1 MNREFLVNI
10 IFLVAINL
18 LIKPFYIF
26 FIERDVQNV
35 VGTSEYGIYFALL
48 NLVLIL
54 EIVNDFGIRNF
65 TSRYIAQ
72 NNHLLQKYFPD
83 LLSLKIVLSLFYY
96 IITLIIGWILGYLME
111 YFILFNVLIISKM
124 ITSGI
129 SFFRANIIGLAQYR
143 SDSVLSVLHRLIS
156 IFLCGIL
163 LWIPSFRTDFSIE
176 WFVYTELSALFIT
189 LLVAYFL
196 LQKHLSNFRFR
207 IHYQR
212 ILVFLRQSLP
222 YALIV
227 FLMMIYNRIDAV
239 MLEQL
244 LEDGKEQAG
253 IYAAS
258 YRLLDAAVMFSFL
271 FANLLLPMFSR
282 MLKQKESINNL
293 MKFTFELMM
302 AMSISG
308 VVAIY
313 FLQAEIMELLYVGA
327 TPYWGDILGVLMWSF
342 IAISATHVFGT
353 ALLANG
359 NLRALNYL
367 FVLGIIINILLNW
380 YFIPIHKGYGAAL
393 TTCTTQFF
401 VVLGEIYLVIRF
413 FQLNEIRMWMKV
425 FVFGISLFSLVHFGE
440 SLLNFDW
447 RLKFGIIFLS
457 GIGLAFTFRLLR
469 LASIKMLFLN
479 KE

>member
-10 IFLVAINL
+10 VFLVAINL

-54 EIVNDFGIRNF
+54 EIVNDFGIQNF

-83 LLSLKIVLSLFYY
+83 LLSLKIALSLIYY
-96 IITLIIGWILGYLME
+96 FASLLIGWILGYLEE
-111 YFILFNVLIISKM
+111 YFMLFNVLIISKM
-124 ITSGI
+124 VTSGI
-129 SFFRANIIGLAQYR
+129 SFVRANIIGLAHYR
-143 SDSVLSVLHRLIS
+143 SDSLLSVLHRLIS
-156 IFLCGIL
+156 ILFCGLL
-163 LWIPSFRTDFSIE
+163 LWLPEFRANFTIN
-176 WFVYTELSALFIT
+176 WFVYCELLALLIT
-189 LLVAYFL
+189 LIIAYVL
-196 LQKHLSNFRFR
+196 LHKHLANFIFR
-207 IHYQR
+207 INYQR

-244 LEDGKEQAG
+244 LANGKEEAG

-258 YRLLDAAVMFSFL
+258 YRLLDAVVMFSFL
-271 FANLLLPMFSR
+271 FANLLLPMFSK
-282 MLKQKESINNL
+282 MLKAQESINDL
-293 MKFTFELMM
+293 MQFTFQLIM
-302 AMSISG
+302 AAAISG

-313 FLQAEIMELLYVGA
+313 FFRTEIMELLYVGA
-327 TPYWGDILGVLMWSF
+327 TDYWGNILGVLMWSF

-367 FVLGIIINILLNW
+367 FLGGI
-380 YFIPIHKGYGAAL
+380 
-393 TTCTTQFF
+393 
-401 VVLGEIYLVIRF
+401 VI
-413 FQLNEIRMWMKV
+413 
-425 FVFGISLFSLVHFGE
+425 
-440 SLLNFDW
+440 
-447 RLKFGIIFLS
+447 
-457 GIGLAFTFRLLR
+457 
-469 LASIKMLFLN
+469 
-479 KE
+479 